1 MICLDIQNIRK
12 TYSRNILA
20 LKDIS
25 FQLTPGVIA
34 LVGPNGAGKTT
45 LINILTTLIKPTSG
59 QLSWNS
65 QDVIRTP
72 GIIRQIVGYLP
83 QDFEIYPQLNAWE
96 FLEYMADIKGVEHK
110 IAHKRIKILIEWA
123 GLMEVA
129 QRPMGGY
136 SGGMRQRI
144 GIVQALLND
153 PQLLI
158 LDEPTVGLDPE
169 ERIHFRNLLT
179 ELAGE
184 RIIILCTHII
194 SDVEAIADRII
205 LLHRGCK
212 MGDFL
217 PEDMLNKAKE
227 CVWEQVVSSEQINDW
242 RARHV
247 LSGATRRSDGVHLRL
262 VSEERPSESAISL
275 EPSLED
281 AYLLLLADKDIK
293 FNNLNL
299 TED

>member
-1 MICLDIQNIRK
+1 
-12 TYSRNILA
+12 
-20 LKDIS
+20 
-25 FQLTPGVIA
+25 
-34 LVGPNGAGKTT
+34 
-45 LINILTTLIKPTSG
+45 
-59 QLSWNS
+59 
-65 QDVIRTP
+65 
-72 GIIRQIVGYLP
+72 
-83 QDFEIYPQLNAWE
+83 
-96 FLEYMADIKGVEHK
+96 
-110 IAHKRIKILIEWA
+110 
-123 GLMEVA
+123 
-129 QRPMGGY
+129 
-136 SGGMRQRI
+136 
-144 GIVQALLND
+144 
-153 PQLLI
+153 
-158 LDEPTVGLDPE
+158 
-169 ERIHFRNLLT
+169 
-179 ELAGE
+179 
-184 RIIILCTHII
+184 
-194 SDVEAIADRII
+194 
-205 LLHRGCK
+205 